1 MSAPII
7 EAIRANNLNE
17 VIEILLREPS
27 AIETK
32 DETGTWAPFI
42 AAQIGD
48 LDMIKY
54 IVEYSRASMNTVDE
68 ENNNILHFAV
78 ESNQVETVAYLIDR
92 VGMNP
97 CSGNRRG
104 ETPVDRAVRKNCHQV
119 VNYLREEK
127 GLKLEN
133 MYHNPIV
140 TGAHPDPSV
149 IRVGEDY
156 YMVNSSFTF
165 FPCIPI
171 LHSRDLVNWEII
183 GHAVTERDY
192 LNIDEL
198 EDGRGIWAPDI
209 SYHKGRFYI
218 VATYRLNDG
227 GPIYRKQMVVSSDK
241 PEGPYSKPVFIDED
255 GIDPSV
261 FTDDDGRR
269 YMLLN
274 RGARIFEVSE
284 DCTKQLSKAELLWY
298 GDNKR
303 APEGPHLLKKD
314 GYYYLFMAEGGTG
327 ITHCITVAR
336 SKKLMGPYELSPH
349 NPIMTQTKPL
359 EYIQRA
365 GHGKPVQ
372 SQNGDW
378 YIVYLCGRRMGE
390 GYCILGRETSMD
402 PMEWTLDGWPIINK
416 GRGPSVLQHKPQL
429 EPHPFKTLEKD
440 DFDGDKLALDWMFMR
455 QPEIDGYY
463 LKDSKL
469 FIKATHKDLNSADAK
484 NFVVRRQKHH
494 YCKVETKLQLSQ
506 SAGLE
511 AGLVGYYD
519 TLTYLKFGV
528 IQKEGKQ
535 MIQVVEHIGSEE
547 RMPFECEIQ
556 ETCGTLY
563 LQMHT
568 HMFERSFHYSVDGK
582 CWNHIGTLEEVYYL
596 SDEGINGGKR
606 FTGAMIGV
614 YAINRETTQ
623 NEYVAFDYF
632 KYINGNNL

>member
-1 MSAPII
+1 MNAPII
-7 EAIRANNLNE
+7 EAIKTNRLDK
-17 VIEILLREPS
+17 VIDILLRDPS
-27 AIETK
+27 AIETR
-32 DETGTWAPFI
+32 DEDGTWAPFI

-48 LDMIKY
+48 LAMIKY

-68 ENNNILHFAV
+68 NNNNILHFAV
-78 ESNQVETVAYLIDR
+78 ESDEVKTVSYLIDR

-97 CSGNRRG
+97 CAGNRQG
-104 ETPVDRAVRKNCHQV
+104 ETPIDRAVKKACTKV
-119 VNYLREEK
+119 VQYFREEK

-171 LHSRDLVNWEII
+171 LHSKDLINWKII

-192 LNIDEL
+192 LNIDDL

-227 GPIYRKQMVVSSDK
+227 GPIYRKQMVVSSDQ
-241 PEGPYSKPVFIDED
+241 PQGPYSKPVFLEED
-255 GIDPSV
+255 GIDPSL
-261 FTDDDGRR
+261 FTDDDGKR

-284 DCTKQLSKAELLWY
+284 DCSKQLSKAELLWY

-327 ITHCITVAR
+327 PNHCITVAR
-336 SKKLMGPYELSPH
+336 SRHLMGPYEPSPH
-349 NPIMTQTKPL
+349 NPIMIQTRPL

-365 GHGKPVQ
+365 GHGKPIQ
-372 SQNGDW
+372 TQNGEW
-378 YIVYLCGRRMGE
+378 YMIYLCGRRIGE

-402 PMEWTLDGWPIINK
+402 PIEWTLDGWPIINK
-416 GRGPSVLQHKPQL
+416 GRGPSVLQHKPKL
-429 EPHPFKTLEKD
+429 EMHLYNKIEKD
-440 DFDGDKLALDWMFMR
+440 DFDDNKLGLDWMFMR
-455 QPEIDGYY
+455 QPEEDGYY
-463 LKDSKL
+463 LKDSHL
-469 FIKATHKDLNSADAK
+469 FIKSTNRDLNSRAAK
-484 NFVVRRQKHH
+484 NFVVQRQKHF
-494 YCKVETKLQLSQ
+494 CFKVETKLQLSQ
-506 SAGLE
+506 SLGLE
-511 AGLVGYYD
+511 AGLVAYYD
-519 TLTYLKFGV
+519 TLTYLKFGIV
-528 IQKEGKQ
+528 QKEDIKVL
-535 MIQVVEHIGSEE
+535 QVTERIGSKECI
-547 RMPFECEIQ
+547 PFEHPLR
-556 ETCGTLY
+556 ETYSNLY

-568 HMFERSFHYSVDGK
+568 DFFKRSFYYSLDGVS
-582 CWNHIGTLEEVYYL
+582 WHNIGILENVYYL
-596 SDEGINGGKR
+596 SDEGINEGKR
-606 FTGAMIGV
+606 FTGTMIGL
-614 YAINRETTQ
+614 YAINRKKVQ
-623 NEYVAFDYF
+623 QEYIGIDYF
-632 KYINGNNL
+632 KYII